1 MDLEKRGEE
10 VTMELIVDVAESID
24 DIVKFTFDVPSKNKN
39 GKIAILDVEVSI
51 NRDEGNRID
60 FEFYEKP
67 SRNDK
72 VILEDS
78 ALPASQK
85 RTILTQECLRRLSN
99 AKVELGKETE
109 IKHLNNFM
117 LKMKRSGYSKIQ
129 VGNS

>member
-78 ALPASQK
+78 ALTASQK
-85 RTILTQECLRRLSN
+85 RTILTQECLIRLRN
-99 AKVELGKETE
+99 TKVELGK
-109 IKHLNNFM
+109 
-117 LKMKRSGYSKIQ
+117 
-129 VGNS
+129 